1 MNFLLPQQKPFSIT
15 LQLKQYI
22 MKKIYSFFIIMVVV
36 GLSAILYGQ
45 NYALQ
50 FSENS
55 AGLFKNT
62 VTTNGIDVNGN
73 STLSVEAWVN
83 LNSYRIGS
91 PVLFKENGSNCVAK
105 FIAFYFFVDETGKV
119 GLGLGN
125 GTDFNVA
132 LSNNSIGLNEWHHIA
147 ATWDGSIIT
156 IWIDGVADGSATAG
170 GFLYDDGLE
179 MNIGNRWNCLR
190 RSYDGTIDEVRI
202 WKDVRTEAEINA
214 NLYRSLPAPALENDL
229 IVYYKFDTG
238 TGTIAFDHG
247 PNGLNGQ
254 LGGVV
259 FPSSTSTEPT
269 WVVSTVPFLSCPVV
283 DLGEDQL
290 VYYGYNPFACATLT
304 ANVTE
309 GTPPYSYVW
318 STGATTQSIEVCP
331 DEPTVYTVIVTDA
344 NDCSVNAETF
354 VDVIN
359 VKCGWGGH
367 KVLMCHS
374 SFWFPN
380 FQYTICVHK
389 FLVPWLLYFGDQ
401 LGSCTNYKSIPL
413 LGEIP
418 EFDSEKEIQ
427 DFDWRMYEEYK
438 FSNPGMI
445 DNSLNVYPNPIQS
458 YATLEFSTLTNEF
471 TSVEVYDL
479 MGQKIET
486 IFSDQTRAGQHYQ
499 LTFDASQYESGTY
512 LMVLR
517 QSEKVMRQKI
527 TIQ

>member
-1 MNFLLPQQKPFSIT
+1 
-15 LQLKQYI
+15 
-22 MKKIYSFFIIMVVV
+22 MKKIYSFFIIMIVI
-36 GLSAILYGQ
+36 GLSATLYGQ

-62 VTTNGIDVNGN
+62 VTTSGIDVNGN

-91 PVLFKENGSNCVAK
+91 PVLFKENGTNCVAK
-105 FIAFYFFVDETGKV
+105 FIAFYFFVDEIGKV

-125 GTDFNVA
+125 GTNFNVA
-132 LSNNSIGLNEWHHIA
+132 LSNNAIGLNEWHHIA

-156 IWIDGVADGSATAG
+156 IYIDGVADGSAAAG
-170 GFLYDDGLE
+170 GQLYDDGLE

-190 RSYDGTIDEVRI
+190 RSYDGIIDEVRI

-214 NLYRSLPAPALENDL
+214 NIYRSLPDPASEDDL
-229 IVYYKFDTG
+229 IVYYKFDAG
-238 TGTIAFDHG
+238 TGTTAFDHG

-254 LGGVV
+254 LGGVI
-259 FPSSTSTEPT
+259 FPSSTSTEPA
-269 WVVSTVPFLSCPVV
+269 WVLSTVPFISCPEV

-290 VYYGYNPFACATLT
+290 VYYGYNPYACATLT
-304 ANVTE
+304 AEVTG
-309 GTPPYSYVW
+309 GTPPYSYAW
-318 STGATTQSIEVCP
+318 SNGETNQSIEVCP
-331 DEPTVYTVIVTDA
+331 DEPSVYGVTVTDA
-344 NDCSVNAETF
+344 NDCSVSAETF

-380 FQYTICVHK
+380 FQYTICVHQ

-401 LGSCTNYKSIPL
+401 LGSCNNYKSIPL
-413 LGEIP
+413 LGEVP
-418 EFDSEKEIQ
+418 EFNSEKEIQ
-427 DFDWRMYEEYK
+427 DFDWKMFQEYQL
-438 FSNPGMI
+438 SNPGLI
-445 DNSLNVYPNPIQS
+445 ENSLIVYPNPVQT
-458 YATLEFSTLTNEF
+458 YANIEFNSHTNEF
-471 TSVEVYDL
+471 TTVEVYDL

-486 IFSDQTRAGQHYQ
+486 LFSDLMKAGQQYRVN
-499 LTFDASQYESGTY
+499 LNASEYRSGTY
-512 LMVLR
+512 LIVLR
-517 QSEKVMRQKI
+517 QAETVKRQKI
-527 TIQ
+527 TLR